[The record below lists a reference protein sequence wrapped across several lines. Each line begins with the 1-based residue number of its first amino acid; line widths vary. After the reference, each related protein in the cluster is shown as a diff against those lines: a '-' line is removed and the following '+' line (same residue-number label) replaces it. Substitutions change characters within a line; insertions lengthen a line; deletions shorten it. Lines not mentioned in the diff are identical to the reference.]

1 MGVKLKHASGNG
13 TVIGAPAANPSADI
27 TLKAPSTTGSA
38 GQVLAVASANHSST
52 NAELEWV
59 GEGKILQVVQTVN
72 QAAHASG
79 TNAIAQGAW
88 FTPSITVAITPSS
101 TSSKILFTG
110 HVAASSGNSPK
121 GLNLRVEKGGSAL
134 TGANAASVS
143 SRTAAHSTGGTHNDD
158 YAVTLA
164 INYLDSPSTTSAV
177 TYGFSIGHNN
187 SSAQTLYINR
197 TGSDTDNSSRGRYV
211 TVLTA
216 MEVAA

>member
-1 MGVKLKHASGNG
+1 MAITISGTTGVAGVDGSAS
-13 TVIGAPAANPSADI
+13 APATAGTDSNSGIYYGADVI
-27 TLKAPSTTGSA
+27 KFSTGGTERI
-38 GQVLAVASANHSST
+38 AVSNTSYPR
-52 NAELEWV
+52 
-59 GEGKILQVVQTVN
+59 ILQVVQTVN

-101 TSSKILFTG
+101 SSSKILFTG